1 MEALKLNTVART
13 IKGKQVKQLRAEKKI
28 PAVVYG
34 HGVASR
40 DVTVEYPVFE
50 KLLEAAGE
58 SSLVDLSVDGSSP
71 VKVLIQEVQY
81 DPLTGKI
88 THVDFRQVKMTEKLE
103 ADIEFNFVGEAP
115 AVKEAGAILVKSMA
129 KISVRCLPQYLV
141 PSIEI
146 DISGL
151 KQIHDS
157 IKVKNIAPP
166 EGIEF
171 LASPNSVIVVANEPI
186 SEAELQELEAKPEAD
201 VTAVKVE
208 GEEKKAEAAAAEA
221 AEGKE
226 KEKGKE
232 KGKE

>member
-1 MEALKLNTVART
+1 MEALKLNTVSRT

-40 DVTVEYPVFE
+40 DVTVDYPVFE

-58 SSLVDLSVDGSSP
+58 SSLVDLSVDNGAP

-81 DPLTGKI
+81 EPLTGKI
-88 THVDFRQVKMTEKLE
+88 SHVDFRQVKMTEKLE
-103 ADIEFNFVGEAP
+103 ADIEFNLIGEAP
-115 AVKEAGAILVKSMA
+115 AVKEAGGILVHSLR
-129 KISVRCLPQYLV
+129 KIPVRCLPQYLV
-141 PSIEI
+141 PSIDI

-157 IKVKNIAPP
+157 IKVKDIPKP
-166 EGIEF
+166 EGMEF
-171 LASPNSVIVVANEPI
+171 LVSPNSVIVVVNEPI

-201 VTAVKVE
+201 VAAVKVE
-208 GEEKKAEAAAAEA
+208 GEEKKKAEAEAAAAAGGE
-221 AEGKE
+221 E
-226 KEKGKE
+226 KEKKE
-232 KGKE
+232 KKA